1 MTAVDT
7 ELFEQYRHLLFSI
20 AYRMLGSAMEAED
33 MVQEAFLRYE
43 NVHDKAIQS
52 PKAYLT
58 TIVTRLCLDQL
69 KSARIQREQYI
80 GTWLPEPVFTQQAA
94 SIEPGETETI
104 SMAFMVLLENLSP
117 VERAVF
123 LLREVF
129 DYDYAA
135 IAGIVNKSEANCRRY
150 YHLAKQ
156 YLIERRPRFQ
166 PSSVEQTKLVYRFM
180 QAVAEGD
187 IDGLTHV
194 LAEDIIVYGDGGGK
208 APAARIPQR
217 GREAVMRLLLGSFRL
232 LTPDT
237 RVELHDIN
245 GGLALMLWLGDV
257 LSVVMNFTI
266 VYNQIH
272 AIHSVLNPD
281 KLTYLAHSKTPP
293 AN

>member
-1 MTAVDT
+1 
-7 ELFEQYRHLLFSI
+7 
-20 AYRMLGSAMEAED
+20 
-33 MVQEAFLRYE
+33 
-43 NVHDKAIQS
+43 
-52 PKAYLT
+52 
-58 TIVTRLCLDQL
+58 
-69 KSARIQREQYI
+69 
-80 GTWLPEPVFTQQAA
+80 
-94 SIEPGETETI
+94 
-104 SMAFMVLLENLSP
+104 
-117 VERAVF
+117 
-123 LLREVF
+123 
-129 DYDYAA
+129 
-135 IAGIVNKSEANCRRY
+135 
-150 YHLAKQ
+150 
-156 YLIERRPRFQ
+156 
-166 PSSVEQTKLVYRFM
+166 M

-237 RVELHDIN
+237 RVEIHDIN

-266 VYNQIH
+266 VDNQIH